1 MPGWMSPKSRR
12 AKGNCLR
19 SRGEEQRV
27 YMGVVAEPVRG
38 LEGRWDSRNGTDR
51 GAEDDGKE
59 QKCVRCPS
67 GLSILTA

>member
-1 MPGWMSPKSRR
+1 MSPNSRR

-27 YMGVVAEPVRG
+27 YMGEEADPIRS
-38 LEGRWDSRNGTDR
+38 LEGRRGSRNGTDR
-51 GAEDDGKE
+51 GAKDDGKE